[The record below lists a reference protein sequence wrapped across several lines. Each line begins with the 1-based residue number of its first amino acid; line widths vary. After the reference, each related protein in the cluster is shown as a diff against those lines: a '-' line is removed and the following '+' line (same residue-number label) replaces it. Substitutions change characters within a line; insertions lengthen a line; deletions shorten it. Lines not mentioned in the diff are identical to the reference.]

1 MSRELEVPEG
11 VASKEGVLPL
21 LYCPRQL
28 RGGWPRCPV
37 VKEAPCAWV
46 DVSLKAV
53 LCHKRGSLLEG
64 HLGAGGFAV

>member
-1 MSRELEVPEG
+1 MGPAAYRRAYRRVISVRRSVGVHVCLMSRELEVPEG

-37 VKEAPCAWV
+37 VKEAPCA
-46 DVSLKAV
+46 
-53 LCHKRGSLLEG
+53 G
-64 HLGAGGFAV
+64 